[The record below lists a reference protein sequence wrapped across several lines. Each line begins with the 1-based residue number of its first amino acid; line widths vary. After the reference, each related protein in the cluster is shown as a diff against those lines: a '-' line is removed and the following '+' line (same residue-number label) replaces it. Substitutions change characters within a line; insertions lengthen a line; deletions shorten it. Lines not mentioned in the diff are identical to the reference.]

1 MAAINTNN
9 SISSSTTYS
18 TNNSSQSEIKT
29 LQEERQSLQKE
40 VQGLQ
45 SDLAS
50 NSSDSQTIQVEI
62 DTLQS
67 QISTIDSQIASL
79 QSKNNEK
86 SSNNSQSDIVTKIN
100 DSENPEILKNS
111 LGKLDETTK
120 ILENEIALNKGRGL
134 NTKSKDEILDHIKE
148 NMNSISLKLEDLD
161 EGNVKTSKVD
171 YQTNLVGNLVDNRA

>member
-1 MAAINTNN
+1 MTAINTNN

-86 SSNNSQSDIVTKIN
+86 TSNNSQSDILTKIN

-120 ILENEIALNKGRGL
+120 ILENEIALDKGRGL
-134 NTKSKDEILDHIKE
+134 NTENKDEILENIKK
-148 NMNSISLKLEDLD
+148 NIDSISSKPDNFDEDSSR
-161 EGNVKTSKVD
+161 TSKVD